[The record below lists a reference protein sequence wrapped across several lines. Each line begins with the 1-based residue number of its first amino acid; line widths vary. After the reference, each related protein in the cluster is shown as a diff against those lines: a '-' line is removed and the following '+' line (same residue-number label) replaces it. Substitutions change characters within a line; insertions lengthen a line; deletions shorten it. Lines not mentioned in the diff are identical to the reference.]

1 MNFERLN
8 AYRIMW
14 LFVYFDLPTDTKKQR
29 KNYANFRK
37 GLKQDG
43 FTMMQFSVYI
53 RHCPSAENAD
63 VHQKRVE
70 RILPPEGNVSI
81 LRITDKQYGN
91 IVNFWGKTAKIME
104 QAPQQLELF

>member
-1 MNFERLN
+1 
-8 AYRIMW
+8 MW